1 MSPWFRWTL
10 HSGILAMAA
19 TGLACF
25 WMTDVLT
32 VDDPFAV
39 ISHPWQPHL
48 LKAHVLLAPA
58 LVFLFGILFEVHVR
72 VAMRKDAAVGQ
83 RASGWVAAGTLFV
96 MIASGYAL
104 QVVTGDVARVLARWT
119 HLVAGLAFSVVHAVH
134 VIGALRSRRTAR
146 AASMP
151 IRGSEQ
157 SRPSRVE
164 PA

>member
-1 MSPWFRWTL
+1 MSTWFRWAL
-10 HSGILAMAA
+10 HAGILAMTA
-19 TGLACF
+19 TGLAYF

-39 ISHPWQPHL
+39 ISHPSQPYL

-72 VAMRKDAAVGQ
+72 VAMRGDAAVGQ
-83 RASGWVAAGTLFV
+83 RASGWVAVGTLLV

-119 HLVAGLAFSVVHAVH
+119 HLVAGLAFPVAHAVH
-134 VIGALRSRRTAR
+134 VIRALRSRRTAR

-151 IRGSEQ
+151 VGGSEQ
-157 SRPSRVE
+157 SLPSRVE